1 MTDGLQFVARTLP
14 SPDRRLAGVLFFVN
28 ISNVSALESR
38 QLARRRSH
46 RSVEDRVGMR
56 LFITRKGSPI
66 ICRMLP
72 VSLFLSLSYKYI
84 PTALVRLVVHSC
96 LVRTNSVRNASTDR
110 VLQRTCDQLKKMR
123 WTSVEHTL
131 YCVPLTI

>member
-1 MTDGLQFVARTLP
+1 MQ
-14 SPDRRLAGVLFFVN
+14 
-28 ISNVSALESR
+28 
-38 QLARRRSH
+38 
-46 RSVEDRVGMR
+46 

-110 VLQRTCDQLKKMR
+110 VLQRTCDKLKKMR
-123 WTSVEHTL
+123 WTLSVKHTL
-131 YCVPLTI
+131 YCVPLIGARGLEKSSLEHRICVKYCLPPCILYQNLII